1 MKRRNLGY
9 RVLTG
14 KTSVATKN
22 YKVPQD
28 IPSQR
33 LHQWSVASSKNSWG
47 TLIHAPASASFVKS
61 FSNFSFVMLAFH
73 TMSPNFRHATMCDK
87 TFLCFNADQKFYVS
101 VLDTRWFHIF
111 TIMSNA
117 LTNTGVQM
125 SCWDPN
131 SNSSR
136 YRLRSEI
143 SGSHGGGVVIYL
155 FFFEGPPC
163 CSALAVQFYIPLNS
177 VQGFWFLPIS
187 ASTWPENDAYVRHF
201 SIMVLFAYS
210 W

>member
-47 TLIHAPASASFVKS
+47 TLIHVPASASFVKS

-143 SGSHGGGVVIYL
+143 SGSHGGAVVIYL
-155 FFFEGPPC
+155 FFFDNYIYKCNIVWSFPQLITLSNTPPT
-163 CSALAVQFYIPLNS
+163 QTE
-177 VQGFWFLPIS
+177 PILHGKDIIGS
-187 ASTWPENDAYVRHF
+187 SQRENW
-201 SIMVLFAYS
+201 S
-210 W
+210 